1 MEELNSK
8 VIDPKMG
15 EKGAIQLSDHFTYP
29 RMLRFV
35 FPSVMMMIFT
45 SIYVI
50 VDGFFVSNF
59 VNKTAFA
66 AVNLMM
72 PLLMVLGAF
81 GFMIGTGGT
90 AIVAKTFGIGDKRRA
105 NRYFSLLVYVTVII
119 GVILAI
125 LGIAFAEPIAKLFGA
140 EGQMLED
147 SVVYSRIVLLG
158 LPFFMLQNVFQSF
171 FITAEKPKLGLAV
184 IIVAGVTNMVLDALL
199 VAVFSLGIAGAAA
212 ATAISQLAGGA
223 IPLIYFG
230 MKNSSTL
237 RLGRTAF
244 YGKMLGAACIN
255 GSSELMS
262 NVSSSVVTILYNY
275 QLMKFAG
282 ENGVAAYGAIMYVS
296 FIFAAIFIGFA
307 MGISPVVSFHFG
319 AGGKTELKSL
329 FKKNLIVVGISSLL
343 MTVSSL
349 LLASPLSKMFVGY
362 DDELYTL
369 TVRGFI
375 IFSFAFLSMGFNIF
389 GSAFFTALNNG
400 AISALISFLRTLVFQ
415 CISVLIL
422 PIFFELD
429 GIWFSIIVGELL
441 SLIVTVICLIVLR
454 KKYEYV

>member
-1 MEELNSK
+1 MKEIRTDAK
-8 VIDPKMG
+8 DKRTP
-15 EKGAIQLSDHFTYP
+15 IQLSDHFSYQ

-45 SIYVI
+45 SIYGI

-59 VNKTAFA
+59 VSKTAFA

-90 AIVAKTFGIGDKRRA
+90 AIIAKTFGLGDKKLA
-105 NRYFSLLVYVTVII
+105 NRYFSFLVYVTVVS
-119 GVILAI
+119 GVFLSL
-125 LGIAFAEPIAKLFGA
+125 LGIVFAEPVARLLGA
-140 EGQMLED
+140 EGQMLRD
-147 SVVYSRIVLLG
+147 SVVYCRFVLLG

-171 FITAEKPKLGLAV
+171 FITAEKPKLGLVV
-184 IIVAGVTNMVLDALL
+184 IIAAGVTNMVLDALL
-199 VAVFSLGIAGAAA
+199 VAVFDLGVTGAAL
-212 ATAISQLAGGA
+212 ATAISQLVGGV

-244 YGKMLGAACIN
+244 YTRMLGATCIN

-262 NVSSSVVTILYNY
+262 NISSSVVTILYNY

-307 MGISPVVSFHFG
+307 MGISPVVSFHYG
-319 AGGKTELKSL
+319 AGGKGELKSL
-329 FKKNLIVVGISSLL
+329 FKKSLMIIAVTSVL
-343 MTVSSL
+343 MTVLSL
-349 LLASPLSKMFVGY
+349 LLANPLSRLFVGY
-362 DDELYTL
+362 DTELLSITI
-369 TVRGFI
+369 RGFI
-375 IFSFAFLSMGFNIF
+375 IFSFVFLSMGFNIF

-400 AISALISFLRTLVFQ
+400 GISALISFLRTLVFQ
-415 CISVLIL
+415 CVSVILL

-429 GIWFSIIVGELL
+429 GVWFSIIVGDLL
-441 SLIVTVICLIVLR
+441 SLTVTVICLVTLR
-454 KKYEYV
+454 KKYEYA